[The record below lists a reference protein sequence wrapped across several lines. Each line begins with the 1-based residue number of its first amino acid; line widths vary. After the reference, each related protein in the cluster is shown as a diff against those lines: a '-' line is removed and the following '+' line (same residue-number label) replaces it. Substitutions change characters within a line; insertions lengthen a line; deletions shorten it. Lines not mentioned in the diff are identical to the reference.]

1 MVYTDRGTRLIGE
14 RLESIDWVVVEPGST
29 YIGSS
34 NRAVMFGAPG
44 PRHEVSIQYR
54 YEISD
59 SAIKLSEVVT
69 SVESGE
75 VDISSESEWQ
85 LAFDRGLISEG
96 LGIEVLQDR
105 LASSYWGKI
114 CDGRPFHQR
123 NSSLMV
129 CREWRGRDAIPR
141 YLPANSEP
149 EHMVRVVR
157 RETREPNP
165 MAPRLPIRPP
175 RTAVMMEEALII
187 LILGIIPSFL
197 WALFNA
203 SPGYIETGWP
213 GLVLGG
219 LILGLLSGIIWRP
232 TQPTWWSEGSQMYP
246 RR

>member
-1 MVYTDRGTRLIGE
+1 MVYTNWGTGLIGE
-14 RLESIDWVVVEPGST
+14 RLESVDWVVVEPGST

-34 NRAVMFGAPG
+34 NRTVMFGGPG

-54 YEISD
+54 YEISN
-59 SAIKLSEVVT
+59 SAIKLSEVMT

-96 LGIEVLQDR
+96 MGIEVLQDR
-105 LASSYWGKI
+105 LAASYWGKI

-123 NSSLMV
+123 NSSLIV
-129 CREWRGRDAIPR
+129 CREWRGREAIPR
-141 YLPANSEP
+141 YLPANSET

-175 RTAVMMEEALII
+175 RTATLREEALII

-219 LILGLLSGIIWRP
+219 LILGLLTGIIWRP

>member
-75 VDISSESEWQ
+75 VDISSESEWR

-141 YLPANSEP
+141 YLPANSET

-175 RTAVMMEEALII
+175 RTAVMREEALII

-219 LILGLLSGIIWRP
+219 
-232 TQPTWWSEGSQMYP
+232 
-246 RR
+246 

>member
-1 MVYTDRGTRLIGE
+1 MVYTNRGTGLIGE
-14 RLESIDWVVVEPGST
+14 RLESVDWVVVEPGST

-34 NRAVMFGAPG
+34 NRTVMFGGPG

-54 YEISD
+54 YEISN
-59 SAIKLSEVVT
+59 SAIKLSEVMT

-96 LGIEVLQDR
+96 MGIEVLQDR
-105 LASSYWGKI
+105 LAASYWGKI

-123 NSSLMV
+123 NSSLIV
-129 CREWRGRDAIPR
+129 CREWRGREAIPR
-141 YLPANSEP
+141 YLPANSET

-175 RTAVMMEEALII
+175 RTATLREESLII

-219 LILGLLSGIIWRP
+219 LILGLLTGIIWRP

>member
-1 MVYTDRGTRLIGE
+1 MVYTDWGTRLIGE

-59 SAIKLSEVVT
+59 SAVKLSEVVT

-129 CREWRGRDAIPR
+129 CREWRGREAIPR
-141 YLPANSEP
+141 YLPANSET

-175 RTAVMMEEALII
+175 RTAV
-187 LILGIIPSFL
+187 
-197 WALFNA
+197 
-203 SPGYIETGWP
+203 
-213 GLVLGG
+213 
-219 LILGLLSGIIWRP
+219 
-232 TQPTWWSEGSQMYP
+232 
-246 RR
+246 

>member
-1 MVYTDRGTRLIGE
+1 MENV
-14 RLESIDWVVVEPGST
+14 DWVVVEPGST
-29 YIGSS
+29 YVGSS
-34 NRAVMFGAPG
+34 NRAVIFGAPG
-44 PRHEVSIQYR
+44 PRHEVSIQYS
-54 YEISD
+54 YEISN
-59 SAIKLSEVVT
+59 SAIKLSEVMS
-69 SVESGE
+69 SVKSGE

-96 LGIEVLQDR
+96 MGIEVLQDR
-105 LASSYWGKI
+105 LTSSYWGKI

-129 CREWRGRDAIPR
+129 CREWRGREAIPR
-141 YLPANSEP
+141 YLPANSEI

-175 RTAVMMEEALII
+175 RTAVMREEALII

-203 SPGYIETGWP
+203 SPGYIETG
-213 GLVLGG
+213 
-219 LILGLLSGIIWRP
+219 
-232 TQPTWWSEGSQMYP
+232 
-246 RR
+246 

>member
-1 MVYTDRGTRLIGE
+1 ME
-14 RLESIDWVVVEPGST
+14 RIDWVVVEPGST

-129 CREWRGRDAIPR
+129 CREWRGREAIPR
-141 YLPANSEP
+141 YLPANSET

-157 RETREPNP
+157 
-165 MAPRLPIRPP
+165 LS
-175 RTAVMMEEALII
+175 LIHI
-187 LILGIIPSFL
+187 
-197 WALFNA
+197 
-203 SPGYIETGWP
+203 
-213 GLVLGG
+213 
-219 LILGLLSGIIWRP
+219 
-232 TQPTWWSEGSQMYP
+232 
-246 RR
+246 